1 MPKAPH
7 PRSLRSDLH
16 AGAAQLLG
24 PPLNS
29 QRLGRLKSQTELPVF
44 LRLEYGLELWLEVL
58 AQGTAG
64 VPLRQ
69 VCVQNWTFSQGTRA
83 GRRSWWLQLLAR
95 SARGES
101 CPLALTSIS
110 PWARTQARKE
120 GFLVSGL
127 VPLHTQC
134 MSGCPSPTQPRHSF
148 SGRSPSAPCLGRL
161 CLTHLSPT
169 YLPRAG
175 PQDSA
180 GERAVNAGRRHRPTP
195 LAAGTLLGNLNEV
208 LCEMWLVIVQLQVDP
223 GVSSTAV

>member
-7 PRSLRSDLH
+7 PRSLRSDLR

-29 QRLGRLKSQTELPVF
+29 QRLGRLSQTEPPVS
-44 LRLEYGLELWLEVL
+44 LRPEDGLELWLEAV
-58 AQGTAG
+58 APGTAG

-69 VCVQNWTFSQGTRA
+69 VCVQSWTFSQGTRA
-83 GRRSWWLQLLAR
+83 GRRSLWLQLLAR

-101 CPLALTSIS
+101 CPLALTCIS
-110 PWARTQARKE
+110 PWACVQARKE

-161 CLTHLSPT
+161 YPMHQSPA
-169 YLPRAG
+169 YLP
-175 PQDSA
+175 
-180 GERAVNAGRRHRPTP
+180 
-195 LAAGTLLGNLNEV
+195 
-208 LCEMWLVIVQLQVDP
+208 
-223 GVSSTAV
+223 